1 MRATM
6 GLPFLL
12 SSGMW
17 VQFVPPQLDAPRRAR
32 VREIQEQ
39 GDGSYIV
46 FFEGIDNIDLAEKL
60 SGCFCLVHAD
70 EIEQELMRYN
80 EESLVDF
87 AVYDHGDDLLG
98 QVVELEV
105 LPGQSRLCVRKPD
118 GADILIPWVEEMVVG
133 IDPDEKRIDV
143 ELPSGFL
150 DLF

>member
-12 SSGMW
+12 SCGMR

-32 VREIQEQ
+32 VSEIQEQ
-39 GDGSYIV
+39 SDGSYLV
-46 FFEGIDNIDLAEKL
+46 FFEGIDSIDLAEKL
-60 SGCFCLVHAD
+60 SGCFCLVHTD
-70 EIEQELMRYN
+70 EIEQELVRYN
-80 EESLVDF
+80 EETLVDF
-87 AVYDHGDDLLG
+87 AVYDHDDLLG

-118 GADILIPWVEEMVVG
+118 GTDLLIPWVEEMIIA

-143 ELPSGFL
+143 ELPAGFL